1 MHHPEL
7 LHHETHIAHPK
18 AEWLVLIHGAG
29 GSTVTWKRQVPVL
42 GAVYNLLVVDLPGH
56 GRMSERTNSEIE
68 YTFDHIGERI
78 WDVVDHLEL
87 QRVHLLGV
95 SLGTVIALSM
105 RDQRPTQVGCLVNGG
120 AIVRLSTRLK
130 VLATASLTLAKVIG
144 YPAFYRLSAMIMM
157 PRKNHE
163 ASRRVFVRE
172 SRFLS
177 TDEFRKWTAMY
188 RGLNK
193 TLKRLFASASDIP
206 HLIVMGA
213 QDHLFLD
220 QAMVY
225 AKAHKEVR
233 LEVIPRCGHVVTIE
247 QAERFNALCMEFL
260 ENVLGSS
267 DHKDGSIRQP
277 LLNWIAQRPLDP
289 AQGGS

>member
-7 LHHETHIAHPK
+7 LHYETHIVHPK

-42 GAVYNLLVVDLPGH
+42 GAVYNLLLVDLPGH
-56 GRMSERTNSEIE
+56 GRMSERPNNETA
-68 YTFDHIGERI
+68 YTFDHIGARI
-78 WDVVDHLEL
+78 WDVVDHLQL
-87 QRVHLLGV
+87 RRVHLLGV

-105 RDQRPTQVGCLVNGG
+105 REQRPTQVGCLVNGG

-144 YPAFYRLSAMIMM
+144 YPAFYRLSAQIMM

-163 ASRRVFVRE
+163 ASRKVFIRE

-188 RGLNK
+188 RSLNK
-193 TLKRLFASASDIP
+193 TLKHLFTVASDIP
-206 HLIVMGA
+206 HLVVMGA

-220 QAMVY
+220 QARLY
-225 AKAHKEVR
+225 AKVHAAVR

-247 QAERFNALCMEFL
+247 QAERFNVLCLEFL
-260 ENVLGSS
+260 AGVLGPIPSV
-267 DHKDGSIRQP
+267 P
-277 LLNWIAQRPLDP
+277 DP
-289 AQGGS
+289 SVQG

>member
-1 MHHPEL
+1 MAQRPN
-7 LHHETHIAHPK
+7 
-18 AEWLVLIHGAG
+18 AE
-29 GSTVTWKRQVPVL
+29 K
-42 GAVYNLLVVDLPGH
+42 
-56 GRMSERTNSEIE
+56 E
-68 YTFDHIGERI
+68 YSFEHIGSRI
-78 WDVVDHLEL
+78 WDVVDHLGLE
-87 QRVHLLGV
+87 RVHLLGV

-105 RDQRPTQVGCLVNGG
+105 SEQRPAQVASLVNGG

-163 ASRRVFVRE
+163 ASRKVFIRE

-177 TDEFRKWTAMY
+177 TEEFRKWTAMY

-193 TLKRLFASASDIP
+193 TLERLFAMASEVP
-206 HLIVMGA
+206 HLMVMGA

-220 QAMVY
+220 QARLY
-225 AKAHKEVR
+225 AERHSGVQ

-247 QAERFNALCMEFL
+247 QAEQFNALCKAFL
-260 ENVLGSS
+260 
-267 DHKDGSIRQP
+267 
-277 LLNWIAQRPLDP
+277 AQLPDR
-289 AQGGS
+289 AEVRA

>member
-1 MHHPEL
+1 MPLTPKDL
-7 LHHETHIAHPK
+7 LHYETHLAHRD

-29 GSTVTWKRQVPVL
+29 GSTVTWKRQVPEL
-42 GAVYNLLVVDLPGH
+42 GEHYNLLLVDLPGH
-56 GRMSERTNSEIE
+56 GRMAERPNTEKAYS
-68 YTFDHIGERI
+68 FDSIGQRI
-78 WDVVDHLEL
+78 WDVVDHLAVK
-87 QRVHLLGV
+87 RVHLLGV

-105 RDQRPTQVGCLVNGG
+105 REQRPHQVISLVNGG
-120 AIVRLSTRLK
+120 AIIRLSTRLK

-144 YPAFYRLSAMIMM
+144 YPAFYRLSAQIMM

-163 ASRRVFVRE
+163 ASRKVFIRE

-193 TLKRLFASASDIP
+193 TLKHLFAAASDIP
-206 HLIVMGA
+206 HLVVMGA

-220 QAMVY
+220 QAKLY
-225 AKAHKEVR
+225 AKLHRTVQ

-247 QAERFNALCMEFL
+247 QAEQFNALCLAFL
-260 ENVLGSS
+260 
-267 DHKDGSIRQP
+267 
-277 LLNWIAQRPLDP
+277 AQLPVKAEAR
-289 AQGGS
+289 A